1 MGAHR
6 GYPREGGKEGELGGV
21 ISVKIERGRIGGSQ

>member
-21 ISVKIERGRIGGSQ
+21 ISVKIERGPLIGTM